1 MAKMAFPQQSSPK
14 SDRLLDAGTPAA
26 IPLEP
31 ILTDEFK
38 GWLTHQKSKTK
49 RWLKAAGFNAESG
62 QFCLIPNDRGE
73 LQRVLVGIS
82 EVEDPWSLAA
92 LPHSLP
98 PGAYVIDSDWK
109 SGVLERAAIG
119 WSLGA
124 YTYSRYRTQ
133 KQAQAQLV
141 LDSDCDAALV
151 TNQVMALRLV
161 RDLINTPAGDLMP
174 ADLAASTHSL
184 ATEFGAEVVEISGD
198 ALLTANYPAIHAV
211 GRASCH
217 APQLIE
223 LTWGNTDHP
232 CVSLVGKGV
241 CFDSGGL
248 DLKSSANMR
257 LMKKDMGGAAHAL
270 GLAHMIMAAR
280 LPIHLRVLIAAVEN
294 AVAGNAFRPGDVLA
308 SRAGISI
315 EVENT
320 DAEGRLVLAD
330 ALTDAV
336 AEKPELLLDFATLTG
351 AARVALGTE
360 LPAFFCNDD
369 KLAHSLMEST
379 QAEIDP
385 IWRLPLH
392 TPYRRLLNSQIAD
405 ISSAGKTPYAG
416 AITAALFLQE
426 FVPEDTPWAHFDLMA
441 WNLENQAGRPVG
453 GEAMAL
459 RGIFSY
465 LRKRFALVPD

>member
-1 MAKMAFPQQSSPK
+1 MENN
-14 SDRLLDAGTPAA
+14 LLDAGTSGA

-31 ILTDEFK
+31 ILTTEFDDWLK
-38 GWLTHQKSKTK
+38 GQKDKTK
-49 RWLKAAGFNAESG
+49 RWLKANDFHAQPG
-62 QFCLIPNDRGE
+62 QFCLLPNSRGK
-73 LQRVLVGIS
+73 LQRVLVG
-82 EVEDPWSLAA
+82 VGATEDPWSLAA
-92 LPHSLP
+92 LPQALP
-98 PGAYVIDSDWK
+98 SGNYVIESDWQPEI
-109 SGVLERAAIG
+109 LERITVG

-124 YTYSRYRTQ
+124 YSYTRYRSP
-133 KQAQAQLV
+133 KPHQAHLV
-141 LDSDCDAALV
+141 LDSRCDANLIA
-151 TNQVMALRLV
+151 NQVAGLRLV
-161 RDLINTPAGDLMP
+161 RDLINTPAADMMP
-174 ADLAASTHSL
+174 ADLAASAHSL
-184 ATEFGAEVVEISGD
+184 ANTFDAEIADITGD

-217 APQLIE
+217 APRLVE
-223 LTWGNTDHP
+223 LYWGNKNNPHI
-232 CVSLVGKGV
+232 SLVGKGV

-270 GLAHMIMAAR
+270 GLAHMIMAAG
-280 LPIHLRVLIAAVEN
+280 LPVRLRVLIAAVEN

-308 SRAGISI
+308 SRAGVNI

-330 ALTDAV
+330 ALTDAA
-336 AEKPELLLDFATLTG
+336 AENPELLLDFATLTG

-360 LPAFFCNDD
+360 VPAFFCNDD
-369 KLAHSLMEST
+369 PLACELMEAAQT
-379 QAEIDP
+379 ELDP

-426 FVPEDTPWAHFDLMA
+426 FVPKGIPWVHFDLMA
-441 WNLENQAGRPVG
+441 WNLENQAGRPIG

-465 LRKRFALVPD
+465 LRKRFEVTAPEIK